1 MNSIRKLESLG
12 AVTVD
17 VEIPGLG
24 NCAAMET
31 SVDELGAGPNLMKA
45 ASVFRAPPSPAIL
58 HRSRCSRPHGAGG
71 AVLVAALV
79 ICLTPAMPL
88 ASHEAFSQN
97 PTVARA
103 TASELRRALP
113 LTDFY
118 DTRKPLPAGKPGEL
132 IRSERF
138 DDYALPPEVSAV
150 RILYYSRSAMGE
162 DVAASGVV
170 LIPGARPPAGGWPV
184 IAWAHGF
191 SGAARQCAPSLMR
204 SVYYGPFLSMYVNLG
219 YAVVATDY
227 AGLGTDFRNALM
239 DMRSNAMDVIYSIP
253 AARAA
258 VPQLGARWVAMG
270 ESLGG
275 LAAVGVAELEGE
287 IRDAN
292 YLGSIAVSGVADV
305 KDVYEHLAEGPSGSL
320 LALLAYAIRT
330 VYPQF
335 EVGDMLTEKGVAA
348 YQRIEKACSVTN
360 TGPEVSAGEMLKPN
374 WENNSFVKQFFSR
387 NALGQKPAQGP
398 LLVISG
404 EADSAVPIAMTAQA
418 VGRLCREGDRVQF
431 YKYEDVG
438 PAGLLGN
445 SVRDQISWIQARFAG
460 QPVASNCGEK
470 NQKK

>member
-1 MNSIRKLESLG
+1 MPKL
-12 AVTVD
+12 
-17 VEIPGLG
+17 
-24 NCAAMET
+24 
-31 SVDELGAGPNLMKA
+31 
-45 ASVFRAPPSPAIL
+45 
-58 HRSRCSRPHGAGG
+58 PHGAGG
-71 AVLVAALV
+71 AVVLVALV

-88 ASHEAFSQN
+88 DRHEAFAQN

-103 TASELRRALP
+103 TVSELRQRLP
-113 LTDFY
+113 LTGFY

-132 IRSERF
+132 IRSEGF
-138 DDYALPPEVSAV
+138 DDYALAPEVSAV

-162 DVAASGVV
+162 DVAASGVI

-204 SVYYGPFLSMYVNLG
+204 GLYYGPFLSMYVNLG

-270 ESLGG
+270 ESQGG
-275 LAAVGVAELEGE
+275 LAVVGVAELEGE
-287 IRDAN
+287 IHDAN
-292 YLGSIAVSGVADV
+292 YLGSVAVSGVADV
-305 KDVYEHLAEGPSGSL
+305 KDVYEHLAGGSSGSL
-320 LALLAYAIRT
+320 PALLAYAIKT

-335 EVGDMLTEKGVAA
+335 EVGDVLTEKAVPA
-348 YQRIEKACSVTN
+348 YERIEKACSVTS
-360 TGPEVSAGEMLKPN
+360 TATEVPAGEMLKPN
-374 WENNSFVKQFFSR
+374 WENNSLIKQFFSR

-404 EADSAVPIAMTAQA
+404 EADSAVPIATTTQA
-418 VGRLCREGDRVQF
+418 VGRLCRAGARVQF
-431 YKYEDVG
+431 YKYEGVG

-445 SVRDQISWIQARFAG
+445 SVRDQISWIQARFARE
-460 QPVASNCGEK
+460 PVVSNCGEK
-470 NQKK
+470 NEKK

>member
-1 MNSIRKLESLG
+1 MTCCG
-12 AVTVD
+12 ARRQALRQQSSMPT
-17 VEIPGLG
+17 L
-24 NCAAMET
+24 
-31 SVDELGAGPNLMKA
+31 
-45 ASVFRAPPSPAIL
+45 
-58 HRSRCSRPHGAGG
+58 PHGAGR
-71 AVLVAALV
+71 AVLLIALV
-79 ICLTPAMPL
+79 IYLAPAMPL
-88 ASHEAFSQN
+88 ASNEAFAQN
-97 PTVARA
+97 PTAARA
-103 TASELRRALP
+103 TVSELRRTLP

-132 IRSERF
+132 IRSEPF

-150 RILYYSRSAMGE
+150 RILYYSRSAKGE

-170 LIPGARPPAGGWPV
+170 LISDGRPPAGGWPV

-227 AGLGTDFRNALM
+227 AGLGTDFRNAVM

-258 VPQLGARWVAMG
+258 VPQLSARWVAMG

-305 KDVYEHLAEGPSGSL
+305 KDVYEHLAKGPSGSQ
-320 LALLAYAIRT
+320 LALLAYAIKT

-335 EVGDMLTEKGVAA
+335 GVGDMLTEKVFPA
-348 YQRIEKACSVTN
+348 YQRIEKTCRVTN
-360 TGPEVSAGEMLKPN
+360 AGLEVSGGEMLKPN
-374 WENNSFVKQFFSR
+374 WENNSFVKEFFSR
-387 NALGQKPAQGP
+387 NALGHKPAQGP
-398 LLVISG
+398 LLVING
-404 EADSAVPIAMTAQA
+404 EADSAVPIGMTVEAIS
-418 VGRLCREGDRVQF
+418 RLCKAGDRVQF
-431 YKYEDVG
+431 YKYEGVG
-438 PAGLLGN
+438 PAGLLGD

-470 NQKK
+470 NEKKK